1 MSSLSASKSFSED
14 LNHVFSF
21 IEDNL
26 IPEYPSA
33 NIVSEYFI
41 VASLEDSLCLAY
53 KALHEC
59 LMSEAIDAILEQ
71 YIYYLSSNPTPLL
84 DEQTPRMSES
94 FNDYVLKANN
104 ERLKCKDKKLTSLH
118 VIMSMLYNEGRI
130 KEVFKSVGLT
140 YEMFSQ
146 YVESLNDSD
155 EENSETVE
163 EVETEVV
170 DGKKAED
177 DSKEPETEKKE
188 DKKNLPAS
196 RTFAYVPSVKDKPKN
211 IQQPNRT
218 SLQSLRR
225 NAKKTSVMDMYS
237 TCLNDLAVKGKI
249 DRMVG
254 NGETVAQIYNIL
266 SRRNKNNVVIVGE
279 GGVGKTTIAKNIA
292 QMIVEKKCPVS
303 FFKKK
308 VYLANFP
315 AMMNGA
321 NFKGIFEER
330 FKCFMEEAKQ
340 QKDCIIVI
348 DDIRS
353 SFSDRNQEGVVN
365 ISTMISDWL
374 SEPDIQFI
382 ATGTFKDYRN
392 YIESDPSLSRM
403 FQKVVVEEPSVDDT
417 VEIMNACKAYYESY
431 HNVKY
436 PEETVRACASLAKKY
451 VSDRKL
457 PDSAIDL
464 LDESGAKTKLMV
476 SDSPEMNELKKQ
488 MDEIKAEKKQ
498 MLDSETLD
506 GMMELTAKENT
517 LKLKYSLLEKNN
529 RYSSEMRTVT
539 ENDIYELI
547 SEKTNIPVTK
557 LSSSEKKSL
566 KDINEVLKHSIIGQD
581 EAIDRVCRVVKRN
594 RIGISNQ
601 DKPVVIFLGGPT
613 GVGKTLLAKQLAK
626 EVFGDEKY
634 LVRLDM
640 SEYAEKSSITKLI
653 GSAPGYIG
661 YENGGQLTETIKKKK
676 YCVLLMDEIEKA
688 NEEIYNAFLQMF
700 DEGHMTDNTGERV
713 DFKNVIILLTSNTGA
728 KQVSEFGKGVGFVRN
743 EADNSKSIIRKELKK
758 KFPPEFLN
766 RIDDIVYFNKL
777 NEDNMKG
784 IIRLEIKKLENRIG
798 KIHYRLDKSIY
809 EDKFV
814 SWMYDKV
821 KDKADYGARPIL
833 REIQNSMENK
843 IIDFYLEHD
852 EGGETVLNDDF
863 FTS

>member
-1 MSSLSASKSFSED
+1 MKSRMSSLSASKSFSND

-21 IEDNL
+21 IENNL

-41 VASLEDSLCLAY
+41 VASLEDTLCLAY

-59 LMSEAIDAILEQ
+59 LMSEATDAILEQ

-84 DEQTPRMSES
+84 EEQTPRMSEA
-94 FNDYVLKANN
+94 FNDYVLKANR
-104 ERLKCKDKKLTSLH
+104 ERLKCKAQKLTSLH

-130 KEVFKSVGLT
+130 KDMFNGVGLT

-146 YVESLNDSD
+146 YVESLNEN
-155 EENSETVE
+155 EENNDNNVE
-163 EVETEVV
+163 EVEGEVV
-170 DGKKAED
+170 KEKPVNNETKN
-177 DSKEPETEKKE
+177 DS
-188 DKKNLPAS
+188 KKNLPAS
-196 RTFAYVPSVKDKPKN
+196 TTFSYLPSRESKSKPV
-211 IQQPNRT
+211 QASNRT
-218 SLQSLRR
+218 SIQSLRR
-225 NAKKTSVMDMYS
+225 NAKKASVMDMYS
-237 TCLNDLAVKGKI
+237 VCLNDLAVKGKI

-254 NGETVAQIYNIL
+254 NEDVMNQIYNIL
-266 SRRNKNNVVIVGE
+266 SRRTKNNVIILGD

-292 QMIVEKKCPVS
+292 QMIVEGKCPVS
-303 FFKKK
+303 FNKKK

-340 QKDCIIVI
+340 QKNCIVII
-348 DDIRS
+348 DDIHS

-374 SEPDIQFI
+374 SDSDIQFI

-392 YIESDPSLSRM
+392 YIECEPSLSRM
-403 FQKVVVEEPSVDDT
+403 FQKVVIEEPSIDDT
-417 VEIMNACKAYYESY
+417 IEILESCKAYYETY

-436 PEETVRACASLAKKY
+436 PEDAIRACALLSKKY
-451 VSDRKL
+451 VSGRKL

-464 LDESGAKTKLMV
+464 LDESGARTKLKV
-476 SDSPEMNELKKQ
+476 SESPEMNELKKQ
-488 MDEIKAEKKQ
+488 LDDIKAEKKH
-498 MLDSETLD
+498 MLETEKLD
-506 GMMELTAKENT
+506 GMMDLTAKENT

-529 RYSSEMRTVT
+529 RYSSEIRTVT

-557 LSSSEKKSL
+557 LSDSEKQSL
-566 KDINEVLKHSIIGQD
+566 KSINDVLKRSIIGQD
-581 EAIDRVCRVVKRN
+581 DAIDRVCRVVKRN

-626 EVFGDEKY
+626 EIFGDEKY

-728 KQVSEFGKGVGFVRN
+728 KQVSDFGKGVGFVRN
-743 EADNSKSIIRKELKK
+743 EADNTKSIISKELKK

-784 IIRLEIKKLENRIG
+784 IIRLEIKKLDKRIE
-798 KIHYRLDKSIY
+798 KIRYKLDGSVYK
-809 EDKFV
+809 DRFV

-821 KDKADYGARPIL
+821 KDKSEYGARPIL
-833 REIQNSMENK
+833 RAIQDSMENK

-852 EGGETVLNDDF
+852 ENEETVLKDDF
-863 FTS
+863 FLS